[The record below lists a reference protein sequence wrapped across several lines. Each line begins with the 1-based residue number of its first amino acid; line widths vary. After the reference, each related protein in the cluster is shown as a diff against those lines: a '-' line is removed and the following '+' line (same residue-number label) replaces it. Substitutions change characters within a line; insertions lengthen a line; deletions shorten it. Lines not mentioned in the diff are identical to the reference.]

1 MSRKINQKTPS
12 IIGLIIGVILFTIAA
27 FKVEFAALI
36 PLIFIL
42 LFQVYMLFRKESIET
57 NLNKP
62 TQQLWL
68 LFDVARNILV
78 IASGLILFIVIYL
91 SSKDGLQTNEI
102 IGFSIVGIV
111 FNIVGF
117 LMLKDGNR
125 R

>member
-42 LFQVYMLFRKESIET
+42 LFQGYMLFRKELIGI

-68 LFDVARNILV
+68 LFDIARNILV

-91 SSKDGLQTNEI
+91 SSKDGLQINEI